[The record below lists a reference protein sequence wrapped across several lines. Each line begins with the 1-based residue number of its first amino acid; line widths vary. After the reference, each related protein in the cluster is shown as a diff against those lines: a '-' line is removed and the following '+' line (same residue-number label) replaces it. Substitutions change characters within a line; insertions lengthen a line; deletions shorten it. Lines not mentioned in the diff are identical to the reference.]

1 MRSCIELEQTIGPIA
16 IEEANLYH
24 VAVPMR
30 EPFRIS
36 SGEVGTKEAILVRLR
51 GKNSFGWG
59 ESSAM
64 PGAFYSAE
72 TPQSC
77 RTELVERVIPG
88 VIGRQF
94 DSLHQLE
101 SELDS
106 LTSNRFVRV
115 AIETAAWEMVARQR
129 GQSIRQL
136 MGFDDRAI
144 PSGLAVGLYDTAEA
158 LQDALRRYNPL
169 AYHRL
174 KLKIKRGADIEVVAA
189 ARSFAGDFP
198 MFVDANADY
207 SSEDIPV
214 FQQLDRFGLM
224 MFEQPMGKDELDAS
238 AQLQSRV
245 TTSVCHD
252 ESAESVDAVLR
263 ALALRSCRIVNIKLQ
278 RVGGYL
284 EALRIIEVCQQHG
297 IPVWMGTMP
306 ELGVGSAQ
314 ALVLAAHPACRFP
327 TDVEPSLRW
336 YVDDILREP
345 LVLQNRFLHLPAAP
359 GIGFTVNRD
368 KLERYALW
376 SHRAVA

>member
-1 MRSCIELEQTIGPIA
+1 MESCSRLERSIGPIE
-16 IEEANLYH
+16 IVEATLYH

-36 SGEVGTKEAILVRLR
+36 SGEVRSKEAILVRLH
-51 GKNSFGWG
+51 GKNTFGWG

-72 TPQSC
+72 TPEEC
-77 RTELVERVIPG
+77 RRELVERVLPG
-88 VIGRQF
+88 VVGHSFRAIGE
-94 DSLHQLE
+94 LE
-101 SELDS
+101 SRLHA

-129 GQSIRQL
+129 NQSIREL
-136 MGFDDRAI
+136 MGLADRPV
-144 PSGLAVGLYDTAEA
+144 PSGLAVGLYDTTEA
-158 LQDALRRYNPL
+158 LVDALRRYNPF

-174 KLKIKRGADIEVVAA
+174 KLKIKHGADVDVVAA
-189 ARSFAGDFP
+189 ARGFAGDFP

-207 SSEDIPV
+207 ALEDIPI
-214 FQQLDRFGLM
+214 FQRLDRFNLT
-224 MFEQPMGKDELDAS
+224 MFEQPMGKDDLEVS
-238 AQLQSRV
+238 AQLQNAV
-245 TTSVCHD
+245 NTPVCHD
-252 ESAESVDAVLR
+252 ESADSVDAVLR
-263 ALALRSCRIVNIKLQ
+263 ALALGSCRIVNIKLQ

-297 IPVWMGTMP
+297 VPVWMGTMP

-327 TDVEPSLRW
+327 TDVEPSMRW
-336 YVDDILREP
+336 YFDDILREP
-345 LVLQNRFLHLPAAP
+345 LVLQHRSLHLPAGP
-359 GIGFTVNRD
+359 GIGFTVKRD

-376 SHRAVA
+376 SYRAAA

>member
-1 MRSCIELEQTIGPIA
+1 MESCAHLQRSIGPIE
-16 IEEANLYH
+16 IVEATLYH
-24 VAVPMR
+24 VAVAMR

-36 SGEVGTKEAILVRLR
+36 SGEVRNKEAILVRLR
-51 GKNSFGWG
+51 GKNTFGWG

-64 PGAFYSAE
+64 PGSFYSAE
-72 TPQSC
+72 TPEEC
-77 RTELVERVIPG
+77 RRELVERVLPG
-88 VIGRQF
+88 VVGQSF
-94 DSLHQLE
+94 PSLGELE
-101 SELDS
+101 SRLDS

-129 GQSIRQL
+129 GQSVRQL
-136 MGFDDRAI
+136 MGLSDHPV
-144 PSGLAVGLYDTAEA
+144 PSGLAVGLYSSTEA
-158 LQDALRRYNPL
+158 LVEALRRHNPL

-174 KLKIKRGADIEVVAA
+174 KLKIKRGADIDVVAA
-189 ARSFAGDFP
+189 ARGFVGNFP

-207 SSEDIPV
+207 TLEDIPT
-214 FQQLDRFGLM
+214 FQQLDRSGLM
-224 MFEQPMGKDELDAS
+224 MFEQPMAKDDLEVS
-238 AQLQSRV
+238 AQLQSSV
-245 TTSVCHD
+245 NTPVCHD

-297 IPVWMGTMP
+297 VPVWMGTMP

-327 TDVEPSLRW
+327 TDVEPSTRW

-345 LVLQNRFLHLPAAP
+345 LVLRNRSLYLPAGP
-359 GIGFTVNRD
+359 GIGFTVSRD
-368 KLERYALW
+368 KLERSALW
-376 SHRAVA
+376 SYRAAA